1 MLKKLLLGAGLLLA
15 VLVLFCAGYWLK
27 YRQGVI
33 AGSSI
38 ETPGATRRMLIAS
51 QGSEYKEALV
61 RKLVA
66 QLQADSVAVRLVD
79 VTQLPTV
86 REAEYDAAI
95 LICSIE
101 YYAAQKDVAAYIAA
115 AQRPERIVLHTT
127 SGQGD
132 MPPRQCRI
140 DAITGASQA
149 EVLDDKAAAILA
161 RLPRQTP

>member
-1 MLKKLLLGAGLLLA
+1 MLKKLLLGAGILLA
-15 VLVLFCAGYWLK
+15 ALVLFCVGYWLN
-27 YRQGVI
+27 YSQGVI

-38 ETPGATRRMLIAS
+38 ETPGATRCLLIAS
-51 QGSEYKEALV
+51 QGSDYKEALV

-66 QLQADSVAVRLVD
+66 RLQADSASVRLVD

-86 REAEYDAAI
+86 NEADYAAAI

-132 MPPRQCRI
+132 MRPQQCRI
-140 DAITGASQA
+140 DALTGASRS
-149 EVLDDKAAAILA
+149 ELLDDQAAAILA